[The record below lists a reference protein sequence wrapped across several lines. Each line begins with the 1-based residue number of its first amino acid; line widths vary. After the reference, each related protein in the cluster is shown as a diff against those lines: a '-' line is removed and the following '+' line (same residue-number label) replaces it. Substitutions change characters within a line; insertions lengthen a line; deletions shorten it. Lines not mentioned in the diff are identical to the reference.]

1 MFQKLNVI
9 RAVSQYYTLRIIRFF
24 TIVAFILIVL
34 LLLFDGW
41 LAYSFSPWWGLLAI
55 PMLAFLIAFLLVRA
69 IVRYVALRVY
79 PTRLSKQVSTEI
91 NAFIDKLSSVI
102 EVRHMHPVM
111 ISLVSIKDIVLYREL
126 RTIKTIIENSSTLSS
141 DYADLESKFK

>member
-1 MFQKLNVI
+1 MFQKLTVI